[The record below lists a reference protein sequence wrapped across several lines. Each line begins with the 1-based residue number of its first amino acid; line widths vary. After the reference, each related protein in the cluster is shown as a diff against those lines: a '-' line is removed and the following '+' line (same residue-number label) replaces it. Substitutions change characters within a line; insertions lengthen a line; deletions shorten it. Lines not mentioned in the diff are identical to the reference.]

1 MAESKGLENA
11 LAAILAKM
19 ETMSE
24 EMKASREE
32 MIADMQRIS
41 EESKAR
47 DEEMIAIRQKF
58 WEEMDAD
65 REERMAKL
73 QEMSADIEVDLSVE
87 NIVPCDNFEVPNVLV
102 EHTLNESNME
112 VNQDVT
118 FEGLTENGSV
128 VDEIESDYTETTLL
142 GPSSSYLGKV
152 EYLDSASD
160 CSEDNRNEI
169 SSNNTISL
177 EHTSGKCCDEVIVYR
192 VTDIA
197 CENRERIVE
206 FEADSVCTVS
216 YTHLDVYKRQQYL
229 YVNGRLLNKQSEFS
243 VLTHAFGILSVCLSI
258 WGMSDDN
265 F

>member
-1 MAESKGLENA
+1 MSNKKELIEYLRAKSLDDKTISEQSRAVRRKFWDRIESNINEATRLGHSISLFDMIGDIDCACHYSEDDENE
-11 LAAILAKM
+11 ISNSNTISP
-19 ETMSE
+19 EHTSDNCCE
-24 EMKASREE
+24 EMKAVEEE
-32 MIADMQRIS
+32 MIVDIQGVS
-41 EESKAR
+41 EESEAR
-47 DEEMIAIRQKF
+47 DEEMIAIRQKC

-73 QEMSADIEVDLSVE
+73 QEMSADIEVDLPVE

-118 FEGLTENGSV
+118 SEGLTDNSSV
-128 VDEIESDYTETTLL
+128 AGELESDYTETTLL

-177 EHTSGKCCDEVIVYR
+177 EHTSG
-192 VTDIA
+192 
-197 CENRERIVE
+197 
-206 FEADSVCTVS
+206 TVS
-216 YTHLDVYKRQQYL
+216 YTHLYIY
-229 YVNGRLLNKQSEFS
+229 
-243 VLTHAFGILSVCLSI
+243 I
-258 WGMSDDN
+258 
-265 F
+265 